1 MRHNGYRVTA
11 LALVLLGLTGCT
23 TVLPG
28 QLQGKLDAN
37 GSADDHMAAAMLY
50 QTEAQR
56 LDAEVDRYEQR
67 LASIGPN
74 ADPKGFH
81 RESLRI
87 AVEENRRAAERMER
101 LYASHFEK
109 AQTMYGMKQPE

>member
-1 MRHNGYRVTA
+1 MRQNGYRVMA
-11 LALVLLGLTGCT
+11 LALMLLGLTGCSS
-23 TVLPG
+23 VLPD

-37 GSADDHMAAAMLY
+37 GSADDHMVAAMLY
-50 QTEAQR
+50 QNEAKR
-56 LDAEVDRYEQR
+56 LDAEADRYEQR
-67 LASIGPN
+67 LASIGAS

-87 AVEENRRAAERMER
+87 AAEESRRAAEQMQT
-101 LYASHFEK
+101 LYASHFER